1 MSILFWLGIIFL
13 IDASI
18 GLLFFDKWKP
28 LIKTLKFDKIIWFE
42 ILLSFILLSIFFINK
57 GI

>member
-18 GLLFFDKWKP
+18 GLLFFDKWKSF
-28 LIKTLKFDKIIWFE
+28 IKNHKFDKIIWLE
-42 ILLSFILLSIFFINK
+42 ILLSFILLSIFFIDK
-57 GI
+57 SM

>member
-18 GLLFFDKWKP
+18 GLLFFDKWKSI
-28 LIKTLKFDKIIWFE
+28 IKTNKFDKIIWLE
-42 ILLSFILLSIFFINK
+42 ILLSFILLSIFFIDK
-57 GI
+57 SM